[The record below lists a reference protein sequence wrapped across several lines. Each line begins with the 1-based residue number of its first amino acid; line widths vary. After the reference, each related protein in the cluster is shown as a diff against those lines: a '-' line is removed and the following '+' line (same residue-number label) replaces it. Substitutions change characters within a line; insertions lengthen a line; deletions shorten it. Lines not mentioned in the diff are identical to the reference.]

1 MGILEKFRKAT
12 ASSETSSPNLPTPAY
27 AKMDQHV
34 EAVCYVA
41 APGQTQWYP
50 ALMLSAE
57 SIAQRAVDAGRIEE
71 AIALLN
77 NLSKDD
83 YSEYLLSYYR
93 EGVRRFSSN
102 WRYADIVTVL
112 LALAEQLQPK
122 SYLEIGVRRG
132 RSVSAV
138 ASKAPACDLYMFD
151 MWVSNYAGMENPGQK
166 LVSQELEKFSHSGSR
181 IFTDGNSHQTL
192 KPFFK
197 AHEDLA
203 FDLITV
209 DGDHSYDGAVEDLCD
224 VLPRLKIGGAIV
236 FDDVCHPKHRYL
248 QDVWKHLIVED
259 SRFSSWTCA
268 DVGYGVGFA
277 LRKW

>member
-1 MGILEKFRKAT
+1 MLEKFRKSA
-12 ASSETSSPNLPTPAY
+12 ASSATSMQTPAY
-27 AKMDQHV
+27 SKMDQHV
-34 EAVCYVA
+34 EAVCYIA
-41 APGQTQWYP
+41 ETGQTQWYP
-50 ALMLSAE
+50 PLMLSAE
-57 SIAQRAVDAGRIEE
+57 SIAQRAIGAERVQE
-71 AIALLN
+71 AIALLAR
-77 NLSKDD
+77 LSKDD
-83 YSEYLLSYYR
+83 YSEYLSGYSR
-93 EGVRRFSSN
+93 EGARRFNAN

-151 MWVSNYAGMENPGQK
+151 MWVSNYAGMENPGQE
-166 LVSQELEKFSHSGSR
+166 LVSQELDKFSHSGKR

-197 AHEDLA
+197 AHQGLA

-224 VLPRLKIGGAIV
+224 VLPHLKIGGAIV

-248 QDVWKHLIVED
+248 QDVWNRLIVDD
-259 SRFSSWTCA
+259 SRFTAWTCA
-268 DVGYGVGFA
+268 DIGYGVGFA